1 MSELKLQIK
10 SLSAGVM
17 FLIFAMIM
25 VTLGV
30 LSWTDAKADITVTPH
45 NLSSAGVGQTSEICV
60 FCHTPHGGDTNA
72 SVPLWNKTLAAP
84 SSYTTY
90 DSLGT
95 SSNDGDIAPV
105 GSVSIACLSCHDGTQ
120 AIDSLINEPGSGF
133 DSAGFIADPGFMTG
147 DPVLGT
153 DLQDDHPIGVQYA
166 GGGIS
171 EGGAVGTSQGTKVDE
186 DFIDPVVAD
195 VNGTTIWWVNTTEG
209 GTTGR
214 EKEDM
219 QLYTRNDG
227 PSGLVEPFVECASCH
242 DPHSEV
248 NATFLRVSN
257 DGSAVCLSC
266 HIK

>member
-1 MSELKLQIK
+1 MKNLILQLR
-10 SLSAGVM
+10 SLSAGVVM
-17 FLIFAMIM
+17 FIFVISIVALGAM
-25 VTLGV
+25 
-30 LSWTDAKADITVTPH
+30 SWTEVKADITVTPH
-45 NLSSAGVGQTSEICV
+45 NLSSAGAGQTAEICV
-60 FCHTPHGGDTNA
+60 FCHTPHGGDTSA
-72 SVPLWNKTLAAP
+72 SVPLWNKTLALPTA
-84 SSYTTY
+84 YQTY

-133 DSAGFIADPGFMTG
+133 DSAGFIADPGAMTG
-147 DPVLGT
+147 DPVLGQ
-153 DLQDDHPIGVQYA
+153 DLRDDHPIGVQYA

-171 EGGAVGTSQGTKVDE
+171 EGGTVGTSQGTKVDV

-195 VNGTTIWWVNTTEG
+195 VNGTTIWWVNTTG
-209 GTTGR
+209 GTAGR

-248 NATFLRVSN
+248 NDTFLRVSN
-257 DGSAVCLSC
+257 DSSEVCLSC